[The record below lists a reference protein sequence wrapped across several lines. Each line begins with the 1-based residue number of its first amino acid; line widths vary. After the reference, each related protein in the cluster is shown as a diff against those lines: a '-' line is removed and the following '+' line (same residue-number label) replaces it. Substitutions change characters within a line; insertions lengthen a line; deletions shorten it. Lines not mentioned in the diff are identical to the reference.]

1 MRKQLL
7 AVTAL
12 TIGFAGLAQAQETPI
27 TPSRSSEYYHA
38 PAAGVNELTIHGG
51 YGLGTVRGSA
61 DGAVDTDINGAR
73 NLGVEW
79 VYGISDMFKVGADI
93 SYTTLSIDNGATDVN
108 NSGIE
113 PIILKGSGN
122 LPLGAGTLVYGLRA
136 QFAVVKA
143 KTEANGDENRTVGDI
158 LSNVGEGGFEL
169 APWVGYSMLLGQSHN
184 LGAKLSYEV
193 VNTDT
198 DVEGPNGAEATLSG
212 GSEGRASVFYE
223 YLLSDMPLGVALN
236 YDWYT
241 AIDTE
246 TNGIETEVLDARS
259 MIGVD
264 LYTRI
269 NAGNW
274 GILPTLSWREKASS
288 DNFDKLSDV
297 RLNIA
302 GRFAF

>member
-12 TIGFAGLAQAQETPI
+12 TLGFAGLAQAQETPI

-51 YGLGTVRGSA
+51 YALGTSRTEGA
-61 DGAVDTDINGAR
+61 GAVDTDINGAR

-93 SYTTLSIDNGATDVN
+93 SYTTLTRDNGTTDTK

-113 PIILKGSGN
+113 PIVLKGSGN
-122 LPLGAGTLVYGLRA
+122 AQLGAGTLVYGLRA
-136 QFAVVKA
+136 QFAVDKA
-143 KTEANGDENRTVGDI
+143 ETEANGDQNRTLGDE
-158 LSNVGEGGFEL
+158 LSNFAEGGFEL
-169 APWVGYSMLLGQSHN
+169 APWVGYSLLLGQSHN
-184 LGAKLSYEV
+184 LGAKVSYEV
-193 VNTDT
+193 INTDT
-198 DVEGPNGAEATLSG
+198 KVDSPAGEFTLSG

-223 YLLSDMPLGVALN
+223 YLLSDMPLGAALN

-241 AIDTE
+241 KIDNE
-246 TNGIETEVLDARS
+246 TTNTTAFLARS

-288 DNFDKLSDV
+288 DQFDKLSDV

>member
-12 TIGFAGLAQAQETPI
+12 TLGFAGLAQAQETPI

-51 YGLGTVRGSA
+51 YGLGTSRGATAGS
-61 DGAVDTDINGAR
+61 VDTDINGAR

-93 SYTTLSIDNGATDVN
+93 SYSTLTIDNGTTDTK

-113 PIILKGSGN
+113 PIVLKGSGN
-122 LPLGAGTLVYGLRA
+122 VQLGAGTLVYGLRA
-136 QFAVVKA
+136 QFAVEKA
-143 KTEANGDENRTVGDI
+143 KIEDNGDSNRTFGDE
-158 LSNVGEGGFEL
+158 LSNFGEGGFEL
-169 APWVGYSMLLGQSHN
+169 APWVGYSLLLGQSHN
-184 LGAKLSYEV
+184 LGAKVSYEV

-198 DVEGPNGAEATLSG
+198 KVDTAVGELTLSG

-223 YLLSDMPLGVALN
+223 YLLSDMPLGAALN

-241 AIDTE
+241 K
-246 TNGIETEVLDARS
+246 IESEGPTTFALDSRS

-274 GILPTLSWREKASS
+274 GIIPMLTWREKASS